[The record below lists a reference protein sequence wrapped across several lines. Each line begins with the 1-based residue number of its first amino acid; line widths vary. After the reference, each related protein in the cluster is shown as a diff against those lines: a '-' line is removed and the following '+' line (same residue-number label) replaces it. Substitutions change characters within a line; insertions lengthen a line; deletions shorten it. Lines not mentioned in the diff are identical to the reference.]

1 MFPNETKETYFTP
14 YYKDGH
20 NITPMR
26 GKLYDKF
33 CNLKKIIRQIN
44 INPTNTSPISDDN
57 AILIDSG

>member
-14 YYKDGH
+14 YYKDGN

-26 GKLYDKF
+26 GKSYDKF

-44 INPTNTSPISDDN
+44 INPTNISPISDDN